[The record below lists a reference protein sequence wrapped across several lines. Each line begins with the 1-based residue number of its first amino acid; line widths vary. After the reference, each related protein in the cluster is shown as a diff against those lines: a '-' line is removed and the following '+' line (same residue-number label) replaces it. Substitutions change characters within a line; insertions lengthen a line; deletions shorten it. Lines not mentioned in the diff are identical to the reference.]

1 MQYSSHRQPQ
11 RWRRTLFYTTRHWIA
26 KPGHEDA
33 LAAGL
38 RQLGAMGLP
47 LAIAAYVG
55 RDVARPGH
63 FVTFGVWADAA
74 ANDAFGALPETPRLV
89 AEAITP
95 HLDLDAGVPAAH
107 VHMEPIP

>member
-1 MQYSSHRQPQ
+1 MEGAM
-11 RWRRTLFYTTRHWIA
+11 FYTTRHWVA
-26 KPGHEDA
+26 RPGHEDE

-38 RQLGAMGLP
+38 SQLVATGLP

-95 HLDLDAGVPAAH
+95 HLDPDAGVPAAH
-107 VHMEPIP
+107 VYMEPLP

>member
-1 MQYSSHRQPQ
+1 M
-11 RWRRTLFYTTRHWIA
+11 LYTARHWVA
-26 KPGHEDA
+26 KPGHEDE

-38 RQLGAMGLP
+38 SQLVATGAP

-74 ANDAFGALPETPRLV
+74 ANDAFSAHPETPRVV

-95 HLDLDAGVPAAH
+95 HLDPDAGVPAAH